1 MPTGSDILDKFRNDT
16 LPKYIKQFQDL
27 SGEYTF
33 LQQEQDAINREF
45 LYERQ
50 AGKIGTLSSVPTL
63 QDFAIY
69 SFWIS
74 YVVLFYMLGIHNSIL
89 PGMSK
94 YIFIAGS
101 VLAYILSYYYTILPS
116 IILFVTFVYFIN
128 VSYKTSAFFIGFIA
142 LFVTIHMI
150 IGTLM

>member
-1 MPTGSDILDKFRNDT
+1 MPKGSDILTKFRNET
-16 LPKYIKQFQDL
+16 LPKYISEFQDL
-27 SGEYTF
+27 SGEYTS
-33 LQQEQDAINREF
+33 LQQQQDAIRREF

-74 YVVLFYMLGIHNSIL
+74 YLVLFYMLGIHNSIL

-94 YIFIAGS
+94 YIFIAGT
-101 VLAYILSYYYTILPS
+101 VLAYISSYYYTIAPS
-116 IILFVTFVYFIN
+116 IILFASLIYFISI
-128 VSYKTSAFFIGFIA
+128 SYKTCAFFIGFLA